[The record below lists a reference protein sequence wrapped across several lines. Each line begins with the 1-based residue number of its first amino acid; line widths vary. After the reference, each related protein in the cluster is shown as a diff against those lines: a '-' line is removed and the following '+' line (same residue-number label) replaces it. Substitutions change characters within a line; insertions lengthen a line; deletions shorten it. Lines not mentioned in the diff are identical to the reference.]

1 MIVKRVLTQ
10 KRAILIELL
19 HFWAESLWVYNQGFK
34 KFLSFWLV
42 TSFPFS
48 TLIGLLL
55 QENIP
60 NFSITRYCPI
70 IGIYLLNNMKIK
82 MTISSV
88 YQKPQMSTESSIFNP
103 EVFLKYCN
111 ISGWLYY
118 IHVLKIHYKGVI
130 AYSSSIQGSSD
141 NTFIL
146 IYLGAWFRIR
156 LYPSH

>member
-42 TSFPFS
+42 TSCSFS

-103 EVFLKYCN
+103 EVFFKILQHQRM
-111 ISGWLYY
+111 I
-118 IHVLKIHYKGVI
+118 IHVLKIHYWGVI
-130 AYSSSIQGSSD
+130 AYS
-141 NTFIL
+141 
-146 IYLGAWFRIR
+146 YRIFW
-156 LYPSH
+156 